1 MDIQE
6 FREQFFDYY
15 ERIGLTESDKSI
27 NDPLSDRCERYEN
40 YLRELVDLISSFLEY
55 NRKFDCNLEI
65 IIIAAFRYAL
75 TRESYMPSLV
85 ASFINKN
92 RELLSK
98 STLKTIIQEI
108 DEAKPKLK
116 PTEYSIWAALSSQLF
131 ECFDV

>member
-15 ERIGLTESDKSI
+15 EHIGLTESDKSI

-40 YLRELVDLISSFLEY
+40 YLREFVDLISSFLEY
-55 NRKFDCNLEI
+55 NRKFDYNLEI
-65 IIIAAFRYAL
+65 IIIAAFRYAI

-92 RELLSK
+92 KDLLSK

-108 DEAKPKLK
+108 EEAKPHLEAPEKN
-116 PTEYSIWAALSSQLF
+116 TWVRLSNQLL
-131 ECFDV
+131 ECFYV